1 MKNTRLSKR
10 NLMLSTY
17 STQEGAMD
25 TKDYFQ
31 AIPDLNEDM
40 ISPEFHTYT
49 TVWMKSRMPEA
60 YKELKARFKSIEGE
74 IYAQHE
80 SNGADF

>member
-1 MKNTRLSKR
+1 
-10 NLMLSTY
+10 
-17 STQEGAMD
+17 
-25 TKDYFQ
+25 
-31 AIPDLNEDM
+31 M